1 MLAAV
6 IFNPVLRD
14 GCQGSNIDSKGLKR
28 NLPLHSKNKLPKTNN
43 KLFSSNNSVTLKSFI
58 YTFCYFYKIL
68 INLYYITEKPLPPYL
83 EDNTITIQNGEK
95 FSVRAGESRTI
106 HCISRKGN
114 PPAIIKWFIDNVD
127 VTRMATQTNSSDLQ
141 KPKTY
146 QATSVLTY
154 TYNKEHNMRTL
165 KCSALHEM
173 YPEKSLA
180 VMVTLDVMYAPEISI
195 QNKPENDI
203 VEKTPLEV
211 RCVADANPKA
221 NVMWKKAGNS
231 AIYEVGERLR
241 FNSIE
246 RKDSGIYSCSAKNA
260 VGSSAVL
267 ELHIDV
273 KYPPYILEV
282 IPKSSQTV
290 LVGGKTNLTCKAEG
304 NPPPQYIWIQ
314 KWKGSP
320 PMFKD
325 RGHQSTLF
333 IKNTTYDYQ
342 GKYVCKVTNKI
353 NGREVHKQSH
363 EIELDVK
370 ETIGSKFKSNSPMS
384 ILPSALFSLD
394 PLSAIIVVFKSSKR
408 SLFLMKPIASAYLC
422 PVVSLVCSD
431 CYISA
436 RIELN
441 TVLLRGI
448 VVNMLGS

>member
-370 ETIGSKFKSNSPMS
+370 EAKLLAFLTWPSTSTVDGRITLNIVYQVDFLSPPNCFFILTDSDFEDVRSRTI
-384 ILPSALFSLD
+384 
-394 PLSAIIVVFKSSKR
+394 
-408 SLFLMKPIASAYLC
+408 
-422 PVVSLVCSD
+422 
-431 CYISA
+431 
-436 RIELN
+436 
-441 TVLLRGI
+441 T
-448 VVNMLGS
+448 